1 MIPLLKRSLTGVV
14 FVAVVI
20 IAIYA
25 GGFYMAALL
34 WLVMNLG
41 LCEWRELC
49 CKMQCGMPSFWLFLL
64 GNMAYLAI
72 VLVQY
77 AQTSTIIQ
85 GAFVPLLGW
94 GTVLVSA
101 IMIISSIFRKEDGP
115 WNKIWLRMG
124 MVLAGV
130 LYISVSLA
138 LLNFLAGSSL
148 ADGPHV
154 LMGFFV
160 LIWTGDVFAYL
171 TGSLFGHHK
180 LCERLS
186 PSKTWEGAAGGFVFA
201 LLAAFLWGK
210 YVLFDMPLGIW
221 MCMSGLIV
229 LCGMLGD
236 LVESKIKREAGV
248 KDSGKIL
255 PGHGGILDRFD
266 SVLIAAP
273 VAVACWQIMAVLF
286 G

>member
-1 MIPLLKRSLTGVV
+1 
-14 FVAVVI
+14 
-20 IAIYA
+20 
-25 GGFYMAALL
+25 MAALL

-154 LMGFFV
+154 FCPYMDGGCVCLFDGVFVWTSQVMREIVSFQNLGRGCRRFCFCAVGSFLMGKIRIV
-160 LIWTGDVFAYL
+160 RYAIRHMDVYVRADCPVRDAGRFSRVENQEGSRCQGFRKDIAWAWRHF
-171 TGSLFGHHK
+171 GSL
-180 LCERLS
+180 
-186 PSKTWEGAAGGFVFA
+186 
-201 LLAAFLWGK
+201 
-210 YVLFDMPLGIW
+210 
-221 MCMSGLIV
+221 
-229 LCGMLGD
+229 
-236 LVESKIKREAGV
+236 
-248 KDSGKIL
+248 
-255 PGHGGILDRFD
+255 
-266 SVLIAAP
+266 
-273 VAVACWQIMAVLF
+273 
-286 G
+286 